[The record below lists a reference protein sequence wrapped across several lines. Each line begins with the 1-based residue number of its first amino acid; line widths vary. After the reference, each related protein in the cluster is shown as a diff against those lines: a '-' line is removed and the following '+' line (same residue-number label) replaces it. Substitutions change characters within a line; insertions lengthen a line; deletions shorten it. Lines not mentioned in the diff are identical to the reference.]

1 MVRKTK
7 QAAQE
12 TRDGILDAAERV
24 FHAKGVSR
32 ATLADIAT
40 EAGVTR
46 GAIYWHFSNKA
57 EVFDAMMRRAVEPL
71 EAIDSGDYSGV
82 EHPLEELRTRLAA
95 VLGRIQTD
103 PRYLRVFTI
112 AWHKSE
118 YVDEMVPI
126 VDQCLEAGNRHR
138 GRIEQAMIAA
148 QGRGE
153 LPAGADPRRAA
164 LGLVA
169 LIDGLIADWCLQP
182 RLFTKD
188 AAMEWVD
195 CYLRGLRCVSAAD

>member
-7 QAAQE
+7 QAALE

-32 ATLADIAT
+32 ATLSDIAA

-71 EAIDSGDYSGV
+71 EAMDSGDYAG
-82 EHPLEELRTRLAA
+82 EDRPLETLRTRLAA
-95 VLGRIQTD
+95 ALTRIQTD
-103 PRYLRVFTI
+103 PGYLRVFTI

-138 GRIEQAMIAA
+138 GRVEQAMIAA
-148 QGRGE
+148 RARGE
-153 LPAGADPRRAA
+153 LPDTVDPRSAA
-164 LGLVA
+164 LGLIA

-182 RLFTKD
+182 RLFSNQVTL
-188 AAMEWVD
+188 AAVD
-195 CYLRGLRCVSAAD
+195 TYLSGLRCASAAA

>member
-7 QAAQE
+7 QAALE
-12 TRDGILDAAERV
+12 TRDSILDAAERV

-32 ATLADIAT
+32 ATLSDIAA

-71 EAIDSGDYSGV
+71 EAMDSGDYAG
-82 EHPLEELRTRLAA
+82 EERPLETLRVRLAA
-95 VLGRIQTD
+95 ALGRIQTD
-103 PRYLRVFTI
+103 PAYLRVFTI

-138 GRIEQAMIAA
+138 GRVEQAMVAA
-148 QGRGE
+148 RARGE
-153 LPAGADPRRAA
+153 LPDTVDPRHAA
-164 LGLVA
+164 LGLIA

-182 RLFTKD
+182 RLFSNRVTMAAVD
-188 AAMEWVD
+188 A
-195 CYLRGLRCVSAAD
+195 YLSGLRSAPAPS